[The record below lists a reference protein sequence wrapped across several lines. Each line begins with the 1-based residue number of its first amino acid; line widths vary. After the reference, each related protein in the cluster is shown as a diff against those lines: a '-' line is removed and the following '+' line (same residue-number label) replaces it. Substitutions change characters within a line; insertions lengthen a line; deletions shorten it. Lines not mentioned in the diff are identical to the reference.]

1 MNLFALGKNG
11 KKEVGRNYIKSWED
25 IIIEPLKKYR
35 FGKSAKGIICLLFCV
50 SKPSFIGEEYFKDE
64 FRIFILVCPDENRRI
79 FPLKNEYDKYP

>member
-1 MNLFALGKNG
+1 
-11 KKEVGRNYIKSWED
+11 
-25 IIIEPLKKYR
+25 LKRHR

-64 FRIFILVCPDENRRI
+64 FRIFILGVKLEQYFFKEIILVCPDENRRI